1 MKKISMRV
9 LLSKMKSFFLA
20 CQMDKAL
27 KDVHQNRSIGPPNV
41 NELEEEKRKGQRGRL
56 GDPSSVVH
64 LGEVDVL

>member
-1 MKKISMRV
+1 
-9 LLSKMKSFFLA
+9 
-20 CQMDKAL
+20 MDKAL